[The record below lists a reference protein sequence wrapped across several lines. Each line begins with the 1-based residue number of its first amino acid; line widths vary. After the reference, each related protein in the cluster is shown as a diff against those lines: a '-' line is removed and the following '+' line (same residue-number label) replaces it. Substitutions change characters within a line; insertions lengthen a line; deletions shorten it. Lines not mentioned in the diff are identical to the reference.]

1 MRVACLPGIFAGAAI
16 ATQIAYPLV
25 DGGGRDAVTTCVV
38 LLGAAACLAHAGA
51 QRGVGFAVGLLV
63 TTVGIGL
70 AAEVVGVATG
80 FPFGCYSYA
89 QDRLGP
95 SIAGVPVV
103 VPLAWTAGMYPIWV
117 VAGLVCRRGW
127 TRVVTTACAAVGW
140 DMYLDPQMV
149 SGGQWRWCATD
160 AGLPGIEEVP
170 WTNFVGWFVVAA
182 TMAAAFGWLERS
194 ARVPRSEAVPV
205 VLFCWTW
212 LGSALA
218 HAVFLPGLDWSAVYG
233 FVGMGVLGAP
243 LLLGVLLSPS
253 VDTAR
258 GP

>member
-1 MRVACLPGIFAGAAI
+1 MSLPGILAAATI
-16 ATQIAYPLV
+16 AAQIGYPLV
-25 DGGGRDAVTTCVV
+25 DGGARDVVTMCVV
-38 LLGAAACLAHAGA
+38 MLGAAACLAHAGA
-51 QRGVGFAVGLLV
+51 QRGARFAVGLLV

-70 AAEVVGVATG
+70 AAEVIGVATG
-80 FPFGCYSYA
+80 FPFGCYGYA

-95 SIAGVPVV
+95 SIAAVPLA

-117 VAGLVCRRGW
+117 VAGIVCRRGW
-127 TRVVTTACAAVGW
+127 TRVLATACAAVGW
-140 DMYLDPQMV
+140 DLYLDPQMV
-149 SGGQWRWCATD
+149 VDGQWRWCATD
-160 AGLPGIEEVP
+160 AGLPGIDAVP
-170 WTNFVGWFVVAA
+170 WTNYVGWFIVAA
-182 TMAAAFGWLERS
+182 AMAVAFGLLERG

-205 VLFCWTW
+205 TLFCWTW

-218 HAVFLPGLDWSAVYG
+218 QAVFLPGLDWSAVYG

-243 LLLGVLLSPS
+243 LLLGALLSPS